1 MKSWMIVLTL
11 VVVLALGGLAY
22 SMLADGTPVES
33 AVAKRGPIAEFVSE
47 RGKTRLPKTYLITM
61 PYAARIEAINIRE
74 GDKVSEGQVVAR
86 VVPRDLELELKV
98 ATESVNRLKAAVL
111 EKQDVSVETT
121 LYKQTLN
128 YEAAMEKTV
137 DAARDRRRAS
147 EAKLQYAEERLQ
159 NVEAAL
165 RANPNAITPDEY
177 QSTRVRKIEADV
189 DRTQDEFIVAISEA
203 LYRATDMADVL
214 VTNYI
219 TRKTGPEKAVLEE
232 ELNEAQ
238 ARLEQV
244 EQKVS
249 RGEMTSPVTGL
260 VLERKVD
267 NERYLPGGEVLL
279 EIGDLR
285 SMEIEAEILT
295 QDAVHI
301 HSGNE
306 VEIYGP
312 SIGPE
317 PVRGV
322 ISQIYPAGFTKVSSL
337 GVEQQ
342 RVRVIVALPSQVLEP
357 LIDKRGLGVNYRVRV
372 KIFTAEKADALTIP
386 RSALFRGHA
395 GDWQVFAVRDGH
407 AQLQNV
413 EVGLMNDETVEI
425 ISGIEEGTPVVLAP
439 ETSLADGD
447 KVSLVQTG
455 GVAGGSNNNGN
466 D

>member
-1 MKSWMIVLTL
+1 MKSWMIVFAA

-22 SMLADGTPVES
+22 SMLAEGVPVEVR
-33 AVAKRGPIAEFVSE
+33 AARRGSIAEFVSE

-61 PYAARIEAINIRE
+61 PYAARIEAISIRE
-74 GDKVSEGQVVAR
+74 GDKVEQGQVVAR
-86 VVPRDLELELKV
+86 VVPRDLELERKV
-98 ATESVNRLKAAVL
+98 ATESVNRLKAAVA

-147 EAKLQYAEERLQ
+147 EAKLEYATERLQ

-165 RANPNAITPDEY
+165 RANPNAITPDEF
-177 QSTRVRKIEADV
+177 QSTQVRKIEADV

-244 EQKVS
+244 QQKVE
-249 RGEMTSPVTGL
+249 RGEMTSPVTGT
-260 VLERKVD
+260 VLERHVD
-267 NERYLPGGEVLL
+267 NERFLPGGEVLL

-285 SMEIEAEILT
+285 AMEIEADVLT
-295 QDAVHI
+295 QDAVNI
-301 HSGNE
+301 RVGNV
-306 VEIYGP
+306 VEIHGP
-312 SIGPE
+312 SIGPT
-317 PVRGV
+317 PVRGTITQV
-322 ISQIYPAGFTKVSSL
+322 YPAGFTKVSSL

-342 RVRVIVALPSQVLEP
+342 RVKVLIGLPSQDIET
-357 LIDKRGLGVNYRVRV
+357 LIDQRGLGMNYRVRV
-372 KIFTAEKADALTIP
+372 KIITDEKENALIIP
-386 RSALFRGHA
+386 RSALFRGNA
-395 GDWQVFAVRDGH
+395 GNWQVFAVRDGR
-407 AQLQNV
+407 AELQDV
-413 EVGLMNDETVEI
+413 EIGLMNDDHVEI
-425 ISGIEEGTPVVLAP
+425 ARGLDADTPVILAP
-439 ETSLADGD
+439 ETDLKDGT
-447 KVSLVQTG
+447 KVSVIESAA
-455 GVAGGSNNNGN
+455 VSNGADADSN